1 MNCAILRQ
9 NVGGRRAAHPRQA
22 PKCPEMSRKAPW
34 MTMKRIWPLAVAALC
49 GLQPAFVAA
58 APATPSAAAGV
69 FTRATVRGI
78 FEEDGGKRVYI
89 RLKLVPQGKIPFSTL
104 TFRVPDRSLVAG
116 IADGASVAFRAE
128 RIGGENT
135 LVAIRPAPPC
145 ERFQP
150 CD

>member
-1 MNCAILRQ
+1 
-9 NVGGRRAAHPRQA
+9 
-22 PKCPEMSRKAPW
+22 
-34 MTMKRIWPLAVAALC
+34 MTMPSIRSLAVAALC
-49 GLQPAFVAA
+49 GLAAAGPAAAQA
-58 APATPSAAAGV
+58 APAAPAAAEGV

-89 RLKLVPQGKIPFSTL
+89 RLKLVPRGKIPFSTL
-104 TFRVPDRSLVAG
+104 TFRVPDRALVAG
-116 IADGASVAFRAE
+116 IAEGASVAFRAE

-135 LVAIRPAPPC
+135 LTAIRPAPPC